1 MRREQPRSHQ
11 QPVGISTEGAAAQQQ
26 GGCPSPQVSSRAAR
40 RAKGLLAVA
49 TSVRQELSEGKAAA
63 GCARWLP
70 VMQSDI
76 LDMAHGFPRNNLQ
89 SYLWSSEVG
98 LE

>member
-11 QPVGISTEGAAAQQQ
+11 QPVGISTEGAAA
-26 GGCPSPQVSSRAAR
+26 PSPQVSSRAAR